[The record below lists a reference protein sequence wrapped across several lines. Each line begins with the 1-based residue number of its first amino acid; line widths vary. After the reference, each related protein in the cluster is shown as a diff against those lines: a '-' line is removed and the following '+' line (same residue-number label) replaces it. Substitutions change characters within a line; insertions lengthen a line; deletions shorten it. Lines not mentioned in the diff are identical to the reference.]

1 MGKMRNANC
10 GTIVIGPQVRPR
22 DCRYSTVYRKP
33 CVASAVV
40 QNATFHIRFV
50 HVTVILICH
59 LKNKGQ
65 LCVIRF
71 SFRILHVVKYLKAF
85 ILRFTRLVDCYVVTG
100 RYSRPLASPAMGHWG
115 TCPPPLELGHVK
127 KIWQFLR

>member
-1 MGKMRNANC
+1 MRNGNC
-10 GTIVIGPQVRPR
+10 GTMVIGPQVRPR

-33 CVASAVV
+33 CVAGAVV

-65 LCVIRF
+65 LCVICF

-85 ILRFTRLVDCYVVTG
+85 ILRFTRLCQRG
-100 RYSRPLASPAMGHWG
+100 RPLCLP
-115 TCPPPLELGHVK
+115 V
-127 KIWQFLR
+127 